1 MLLQAHG
8 QMTARDLAR
17 ELEVSERTIYRDVE
31 ALGVA
36 GVPVCAESG
45 PGGGIGLVDSY
56 RTNLTGLTAHEVRA
70 LFMLSIPQPL
80 VELGVG
86 EELRSALRKLAGAI
100 PPLRRGEEE
109 WARQRLHLDATWWG
123 QGAEPTPHLQTI
135 HQALRADLRLAVTF
149 RRGTGMEVDQIVD
162 PYGLVAKAGVWYLVY
177 AFRTLVDAQRVAEL
191 VAVRPTDEHFIRPPE
206 FELADFWQA
215 WSGGYERRRTL
226 YPVQVRVAPGFISH
240 LAPHV
245 AHHVGGE
252 LPDQTD
258 LSDQTRWSAVT
269 LSFESFEAARAAL
282 LACGRAMEVLAP
294 EPLRRSLLD
303 YALQIVDLYQRQ
315 T

>member
-1 MLLQAHG
+1 
-8 QMTARDLAR
+8 
-17 ELEVSERTIYRDVE
+17 
-31 ALGVA
+31 
-36 GVPVCAESG
+36 
-45 PGGGIGLVDSY
+45 
-56 RTNLTGLTAHEVRA
+56 
-70 LFMLSIPQPL
+70 
-80 VELGVG
+80 
-86 EELRSALRKLAGAI
+86 
-100 PPLRRGEEE
+100 
-109 WARQRLHLDATWWG
+109 
-123 QGAEPTPHLQTI
+123 
-135 HQALRADLRLAVTF
+135 
-149 RRGTGMEVDQIVD
+149 
-162 PYGLVAKAGVWYLVY
+162 
-177 AFRTLVDAQRVAEL
+177 
-191 VAVRPTDEHFIRPPE
+191 
-206 FELADFWQA
+206 
-215 WSGGYERRRTL
+215 
-226 YPVQVRVAPGFISH
+226 VRVAPGFISH